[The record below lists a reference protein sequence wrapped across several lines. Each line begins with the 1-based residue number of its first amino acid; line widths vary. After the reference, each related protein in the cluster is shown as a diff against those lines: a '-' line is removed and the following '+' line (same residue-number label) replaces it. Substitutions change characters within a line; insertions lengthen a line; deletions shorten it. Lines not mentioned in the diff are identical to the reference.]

1 MYGYPSHQ
9 QPQMMAKKRKHPFE
23 LFVGDLSY
31 FCQEKHLIDLFSQY
45 GTVVSARIKRP
56 DHPAPPGRTLM
67 YGFVCLDSKESTQA
81 AVQNLHRSLFM
92 GRHIR

>member
-1 MYGYPSHQ
+1 
-9 QPQMMAKKRKHPFE
+9 MMHNKHNQGFAKKRKHPFE

-31 FCQEKHLIDLFSQY
+31 FCQEKHLIELFSQF

-67 YGFVCLDSKESTQA
+67 YGFVCMDSAEATQA
-81 AVQNLHRSLFM
+81 SVKALHRSLFM
-92 GRHIR
+92 GRRIR